1 MALDFSFL
9 SQIEGYFFDVLKPVV
24 VAYGGMGIAFAM
36 FLESSILPVPSEL
49 ILITA
54 GLFFDP
60 VTVAFWGTIGSTLG
74 AMLGYY
80 IGFKGG
86 RPVVDK
92 YGPYF
97 LATPD
102 RVMRAE
108 KKFHEWG
115 AYAVL
120 IGRLLPFVPF
130 KVFSITSGILRFN
143 FENFVLMTFIG
154 TLPRAFLLAWLGGEL
169 LQYKSHF
176 WIALGAVV
184 LLVTVGYFVKKAVE
198 MKKNK
203 HA

>member
-1 MALDFSFL
+1 MALDFSLL

-130 KVFSITSGILRFN
+130 KVFSITSG
-143 FENFVLMTFIG
+143 VLKYDFKKFTAMTFIG
-154 TLPRAFLLAWLGGEL
+154 TLPRAFILASVGGAL
-169 LQYKSHF
+169 LQYKNQF
-176 WIALGAVV
+176 WIALGVIVILAAIAFLAKMAVDA
-184 LLVTVGYFVKKAVE
+184 KK
-198 MKKNK
+198 KK
-203 HA
+203 

>member
-1 MALDFSFL
+1 MALDFSLL

-24 VAYGGMGIAFAM
+24 LAYGGAGIALAM
-36 FLESSILPVPSEL
+36 FLESSVLPVPSEL

-60 VTVAFWGTIGSTLG
+60 FTVAFWGTIGSTLG

-86 RPVVDK
+86 RPAVDK
-92 YGPYF
+92 FGPYF
-97 LATPD
+97 LATPE

-130 KVFSITSGILRFN
+130 KVFSITSGILKYDFKN
-143 FENFVLMTFIG
+143 FTAMTFIG
-154 TLPRAFLLAWLGGEL
+154 TLPRAFILAWVGGAL
-169 LQYKSHF
+169 LEYRGQF
-176 WIALGAVV
+176 WLALGVVVV
-184 LLVTVGYFVKKAVE
+184 LLAAAYVIQRQLKKR
-198 MKKNK
+198 KP
-203 HA
+203 